1 MLEIYQN
8 CIVFNDGAF
17 ELFTDRK
24 TRPREAIYLEDG
36 EPLVFGKDNEKGI
49 RLDGLKPEVVSLEDG
64 GYSKEDLWTHDEGDK
79 TKSYLLSQF
88 FDAPAPGETQMPRPF
103 GVLYAVERPCYD
115 EGVNHQIDAAV
126 EQKGQGELDNLLQ
139 GPETWEIR

>member
-36 EPLVFGKDNEKGI
+36 EPLIFGKENDKGI
-49 RLDGLKPEVVSLEDG
+49 RLDGLKPEVVSLEDDG
-64 GYSKEDLWTHDEGDK
+64 ISKEDLW
-79 TKSYLLSQF
+79 
-88 FDAPAPGETQMPRPF
+88 
-103 GVLYAVERPCYD
+103 
-115 EGVNHQIDAAV
+115 
-126 EQKGQGELDNLLQ
+126 
-139 GPETWEIR
+139 IRGGWK